1 MRTPKRPLATLAL
14 LALVATPLTGCTD
27 STKTPAPNEKSS
39 QSTTTDQPA
48 SDLGPDGRPIR
59 AGEELKDHEATVAY
73 VIDGDTVVV
82 KTADG
87 AEETVRLLGID
98 APEIKHKDDPESKD
112 ECGGQEAKAALEEFL
127 PQGTPVRVQV
137 ENDLSDKEMAKWDS
151 RYIQPVAY
159 PDRID
164 KYGRTLAYLVKTE
177 PESKYNDSEK
187 KSTPVLIETNASVH
201 MSANGFAVPLIVQD
215 IGWSKER
222 LIEEL
227 ETGINQTSASPALQD
242 NVVYEYQ
249 HAQQKNLGLHVT
261 CPNFRDRYEQIGAER
276 TEILKKAQSGE
287 IKEAVPHYSKNN

>member
-27 STKTPAPNEKSS
+27 SAKTPTPNEDTS

-59 AGEELKDHEATVAY
+59 AGEELRNHEATVAY

-87 AEETVRLLGID
+87 SEETVRLLGID
-98 APEIKHKDDPESKD
+98 APEIKHKDQPDSKD

-137 ENDLSDKEMAKWDS
+137 ENDLSDKEIAKVDKLH
-151 RYIQPVAY
+151 IQPVAQ

-177 PESKYNDSEK
+177 PESKYNNTEK
-187 KSTPVLIETNASVH
+187 KSEPVLIEVNASVY
-201 MSANGFAVPLIVQD
+201 MMNQGMATTLYPAD
-215 IGWSKER
+215 IGFTKEAYIEQMESGIKFGAVAPWGVKMLENQYR
-222 LIEEL
+222 LARERNI
-227 ETGINQTSASPALQD
+227 
-242 NVVYEYQ
+242 
-249 HAQQKNLGLHVT
+249 GLNAT
-261 CPNFRDRYEQIGAER
+261 CPDLHAAKDQRAKTRDEVREMI
-276 TEILKKAQSGE
+276 KNGE
-287 IKEAVPHYSKNN
+287 ITEAVPRER